1 MAILRGSTPWY
12 DDFFFPQE
20 LGALEGFVDS
30 VSSYD
35 VLNKLKTS
43 ASK

>member
-30 VSSYD
+30 DSSYD